1 MTAIKPLLA
10 LALLVWAQSVLAQP
24 RPPIDRGMDPQARR
38 PQRAEQLG
46 PRVPREQLAKRI
58 KQLQMWK
65 LTERLNLSDEQA
77 AKFFPRYNRYQ
88 DELGE
93 AMQNLQNRVERL
105 RELRRSDA
113 NENELDREIEAV
125 VRERKNVSD
134 VLPKYLKEFR
144 ETLTA
149 QQMADLIIFERDFL
163 RDLTEAIERA
173 RERAEP

>member
-1 MTAIKPLLA
+1 MKPTKLLLA
-10 LALLVWAQSVLAQP
+10 LAPLLVAQSLLAQP
-24 RPPIDRGMDPQARR
+24 RPMERGIDPQARR
-38 PQRAEQLG
+38 QPRAEQ
-46 PRVPREQLAKRI
+46 PRIPREQLAKRI

-93 AMQNLQNRVERL
+93 AMQNLQNRIERL
-105 RELRRSDA
+105 RDLRRSDA
-113 NENELDREIEAV
+113 KEAELDREIEAV
-125 VRERKNVSD
+125 VKERRNVGE